1 LAWQFSEEVTLC
13 FSLNVSMHWTFWLA
27 MAWLIANLA
36 PLLLTH
42 APKYLQLMVPLLLIP
57 PITAASWVLSGT

>member
-13 FSLNVSMHWTFWLA
+13 FSLNVSMRWTFWLA

-36 PLLLTH
+36 PPLLTP
-42 APKYLQLMVPLLLIP
+42 APKSQQLMAPLLLIP
-57 PITAASWVLSGT
+57 PITAAS